1 MELPRSRAVKT
12 VAQTLGLM
20 VYPPQR
26 VDSSLAG
33 KLFERG
39 TTRNFFHP
47 LLNHSFRRA
56 VMLGHISF
64 LCKELG
70 SQALMES

>member
-1 MELPRSRAVKT
+1 
-12 VAQTLGLM
+12 M
-20 VYPPQR
+20 VYPPQYF
-26 VDSSLAG
+26 DSSLAG
-33 KLFERG
+33 NLSEWG
-39 TTRNFFHP
+39 TTMNFFHL